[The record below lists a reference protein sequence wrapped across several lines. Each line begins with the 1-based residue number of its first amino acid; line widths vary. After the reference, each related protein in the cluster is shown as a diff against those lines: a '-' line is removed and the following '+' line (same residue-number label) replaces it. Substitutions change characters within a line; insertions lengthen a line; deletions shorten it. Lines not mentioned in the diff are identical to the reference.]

1 MASASAPSAVT
12 SVATESRVE
21 RPQSASAGFT
31 TAPSSVTSKYD
42 GAAARPVTQT
52 ASKPVRLSVAGKR
65 PPKVESK
72 NRPVSGDLVA
82 PSARLLPGTV
92 VSVAGAAA
100 DNDAGGGVEA
110 PAAAGARIVT
120 NLAA

>member
-1 MASASAPSAVT
+1 LRGGAVAGKGPRRSPAGPMGRGSASAPSAVT

-82 PSARLLPGTV
+82 T
-92 VSVAGAAA
+92 
-100 DNDAGGGVEA
+100 
-110 PAAAGARIVT
+110 
-120 NLAA
+120 